1 MDILKYLL
9 LFFLLLFLSCSA
21 KRNVVADSSHVSNDT
36 VSIVKTDTVKIY
48 SERDIERTEDIKY
61 NEDKYIKETD
71 YDKDGNV
78 TKTTETI
85 ILSNFQQQN
94 IQLDFT
100 RGGLLSVFN
109 YTENK
114 GSNSETKNHQSEITK
129 QDSRIIQG
137 TEWLWILLF
146 TLVVGILMFF
156 YFKK

>member
-9 LFFLLLFLSCSA
+9 LSFLLLFLSCSA

-48 SERDIERTEDIKY
+48 IERDIERTEDIKY

-100 RGGLLSVFN
+100 RAGLLSVFN
-109 YTENK
+109 STENK
-114 GSNSETKNHQSEITK
+114 GSNSETKNHQYEITK
-129 QDSRIIQG
+129 QDSRLIQG
-137 TEWLWILLF
+137 TEWFWILIF